1 MQRYVALED
10 DYYSGDYLYNL
21 TYLTRNAKL
30 RDKVLKEYYP
40 TIYEM
45 EASSILGQIPDFDEL
60 DEILDL
66 GIPKTFEERYPDNFF
81 LKKTVN
87 VLVILN
93 IYLFLFTHLNIL
105 KFVWTDIWYLK
116 AGGVLLA
123 LIAIL
128 YHQVLGRIALRVDK
142 QLSFLTLVSS
152 KNLCEDIS
160 TNNVFTQNEIEEV
173 SAINQS
179 IQEYR
184 EALLQAIV
192 ESKNEIRN
200 FIKENGTL
208 TKKKVNLK
216 DIFVPNN
223 LFGYNKLSIYPKN
236 SPYYTPFN
244 ETVLFPDE
252 DTFLL
257 ERIDSAGFPKGDVL
271 LFVTE
276 NSLDSEELVLEYYQL
291 GTLEVNPVVTISKK
305 IFDEIYAS
313 SNTRKIMLEDVSKI
327 LNNKEKES

>member
-1 MQRYVALED
+1 MKRYVALED

-21 TYLTRNAKL
+21 TKLTRNAKL

-45 EASSILGQIPDFDEL
+45 EASSILGKLPNFKGVE
-60 DEILDL
+60 EMLDL

-87 VLVILN
+87 VLVMLN
-93 IYLFLFTHLNIL
+93 IYLFLFTHLNL
-105 KFVWTDIWYLK
+105 LNFSWTDIWYLK

-123 LIAIL
+123 IIAIM
-128 YHQVLGRIALRVDK
+128 YHQVFGRIALRVDK

-160 TNNVFTQNEIEEV
+160 TNNLFAQNEIEEV
-173 SAINQS
+173 SIINQT

-184 EALLQAIV
+184 EALLQEIV
-192 ESKNEIRN
+192 DSKNEIRN

-208 TKKKVNLK
+208 IQKKVNLK
-216 DIFVPNN
+216 DIFVSNN

-236 SPYYTPFN
+236 SPNYTPLN
-244 ETVLFPDE
+244 ETFLFPED

-276 NSLDSEELVLEYYQL
+276 NDLDSEELVLEYYQL
-291 GTLEVNPVVTISKK
+291 GDLEVNPVVTISKK

-313 SNTRKIMLEDVSKI
+313 SNTRKIMLEDISKI
-327 LNNKEKES
+327 LNDKTKES